1 MSNSNKIPFFVKV
14 NSFDE
19 NKQKIEDKPSAEQ
32 PLGKREDGPNEKKK
46 KIKDLFVQHLTGEM
60 YSAILNFILMPH
72 IILKVFLVVFLLVSF
87 GLASYTVITLVLSYF
102 EYGVTTTVR
111 TLYETPAPFPKIT
124 ICNVNQFT
132 TPYGYELLKTVS
144 QLKNINV
151 LENTKGERRNDT
163 VFKISSFY
171 NNMFG
176 VISSMADVD
185 KKKLSHSLDD
195 VLLSCQFNYKP
206 CKSTDFS
213 WEYDSNYGNCY
224 SFNSGF
230 NAEGKATDLEKAII
244 PGNGYGLTLEVYA
257 NYFENLSFYNSV
269 NGGQGLIVRISNLSH
284 PIDHALDGILIS
296 AGTNANLV
304 LSREFKSSLPKPYSN
319 CDLDSDTPSANFE
332 GSELFNLIKKS
343 PFEYTQKFCLNQCL
357 QQLVFKKC
365 NCVVSYFK
373 SVINNASVCSNAG
386 VYCSL
391 NEYMNTF
398 IVDDYVKNTCV
409 PQCPLECS
417 SSQISY
423 TLSSY
428 KLLGDSYVNAIEQNF
443 NLSSDFV
450 STQITPEKAQESI
463 VRLKI
468 FYDSLSY
475 TSSEESPQLDI
486 VTLIA
491 NIGGNLGLFLGMSM
505 FSFCELITTLI
516 ELFYSYK
523 ET

>member
-1 MSNSNKIPFFVKV
+1 LFVKV
-14 NSFDE
+14 NSFDQ
-19 NKQKIEDKPSAEQ
+19 NKQRIKSTPNAER
-32 PLGKREDGPNEKKK
+32 PLAKEGGVPNEKKK
-46 KIKDLFVQHLTGEM
+46 RIQELFEHHLTGEM
-60 YSAILNFILMPH
+60 YSAILNLILSPH
-72 IILKVFLVVFLLVSF
+72 ILLQVFLAIFLLVSF

-124 ICNVNQFT
+124 ICNANQFT
-132 TPYGYELLKTVS
+132 TPYGYELLKNVS
-144 QLKNINV
+144 QLKNITL
-151 LENTKGERRNDT
+151 LENTLGESRYDT
-163 VFKISSFY
+163 WYKISSFS
-171 NNMFG
+171 NDIF
-176 VISSMADVD
+176 DVVNPMSD
-185 KKKLSHSLDD
+185 INKKKLSHSLDD
-195 VLLSCQFNYKP
+195 VLLNCQFNYEQ

-230 NAEGKATDLEKAII
+230 NAEGKAIDLAKAII
-244 PGNGYGLTLEVYA
+244 PGNGYGLILEVYA
-257 NYFENLSFYNSV
+257 SYFENLSFYNSV
-269 NGGQGLIVRISNLSH
+269 RGGQGLIVRVSNVSH

-296 AGTNANLV
+296 AGTNANLA

-319 CDLDSDTPSANFE
+319 CDFDSESSIANFD
-332 GSELFNLIKKS
+332 GSELFNLIKPS

-365 NCVVSYFK
+365 NCVFSFFK
-373 SVINNASVCSNAG
+373 SVINNASICSNTG
-386 VYCSL
+386 VYCSFMA
-391 NEYMNTF
+391 YMQTF
-398 IVDDYVKNTCV
+398 IADDYVKNTCV

-417 SSQISY
+417 SSKVTY

-428 KLLGDSYVNAIEQNF
+428 KLLGDSYVNAIKQNL

-450 STQITPEKAQESI
+450 STKITPEKAQESI
-463 VRLKI
+463 VRLNI

-475 TSSEESPQLDI
+475 TSSEESPQLDM

-516 ELFYSYK
+516 ELYYFYK
-523 ET
+523 KA